1 MILREYGISDNL
13 LRRVG
18 RKFIP
23 FLSQRIL
30 PFKLDQSIVSISFD
44 DFPKSVMENA
54 LPLLDKYG
62 WKASFYVAAG
72 LINTTNHLGLHF
84 NQQDLKRLQCEE
96 HEIGCH
102 TYNHLNITEIPEVR
116 LMDELR
122 ANAKAARALG
132 ITTPLR
138 TFAYPFGET
147 SIARKSVLSHEFAS
161 MRGIMRGVH
170 YNKVDL
176 NQIKSV
182 PIYSGPDLSQTHNFI
197 KGLKRKAGWLT
208 LFTHDVRENPSEWG
222 CTPQDFTDT
231 LALIHESGAR
241 VIPIQRTIDFLSGA
255 HGGNI
260 QPNSGG
266 RE

>member
-1 MILREYGISDNL
+1 MIHREYGVSDNL

-23 FLSQRIL
+23 FFSQRIL
-30 PFKLDQSIVSISFD
+30 PFELDQPIISISFD

-54 LPLLDKYG
+54 LPQLDKYD

-84 NQQDLKRLQCEE
+84 DQNDLIRLQHEG

-102 TYNHLNITEIPEVR
+102 TYNHLNVTEIPEVR
-116 LMDELR
+116 LMDELK
-122 ANAKAARALG
+122 ANAKAAKTLG

-147 SIARKSVLSHEFAS
+147 SINRKSGLSHEFAS

-182 PIYSGPDLSQTHNFI
+182 PIYSGPDLSQTHRFI
-197 KGLKRKAGWLT
+197 KGLKRKPGWLT
-208 LFTHDVRENPSEWG
+208 LFTHDVREKPSEWG
-222 CTPQDFTDT
+222 CTPQDFEDT
-231 LALIHESGAR
+231 LALIHESGAK
-241 VIPIQRTIDFLSGA
+241 VIPIQRTIDFLSNKQ
-255 HGGNI
+255 GGDI
-260 QPNSGG
+260 QPISGG
-266 RE
+266 RA